1 MTRLHCLLTGAL
13 TLLVALPA
21 EAQSHEPRSVFGFRA
36 RFGGRYDDVRMCVAT
51 DAGVKG
57 GPAGD
62 MAVFVEVPLERNVS
76 LDLDLPVFRPVFF
89 GASFDMLQFEP
100 SASLRYRKVTSGK
113 VDPIGGPTLGMTLHY
128 GPDYESTNRSPGRG
142 PSFFALGPTLGGY
155 GGLDFKRP
163 DKTSNVQ
170 LGLTAYVTPLF
181 SVDDPADHRGIV
193 IGGSLDASFRFALGY
208 AR

>member
-1 MTRLHCLLTGAL
+1 MTRVHLGLPAAL
-13 TLLVALPA
+13 MLLVSWPA
-21 EAQSHEPRSVFGFRA
+21 EAQPDETHSVVGFRT

-51 DAGVKG
+51 SAGVKG

-62 MAVFVEVPLERNVS
+62 VAAFVELPLKQNLG

-100 SASLRYRKVTSGK
+100 SASLRFRRITAGK
-113 VDPIGGPTLGMTLHY
+113 VDPIAGPTLGVSLHY
-128 GPDYESTNRSPGRG
+128 GPDYESTNRGAGRG
-142 PSFFALGPTLGGY
+142 PSFFAVGPIFGGY

-163 DKTSNVQ
+163 GKPSNVQ
-170 LGLTAYVTPLF
+170 LGVTAYATPLF

-193 IGGSLDASFRFALGY
+193 IGGSLDASFRFALAPG
-208 AR
+208 R